1 MTLPHPTR
9 SIHEGYFDFSAEK
22 FHSTEQ
28 KSSQTMDENCNFIN
42 EFDFTSTESHYPLI
56 PNEFITKSVNSFDQ
70 LLDDND
76 ESTMDGTTM
85 KLSNQ
90 KSSLTVRSTPLDAIV
105 EDLNEENSE
114 EFDENKHHT
123 R

>member
-1 MTLPHPTR
+1 MTLTH
-9 SIHEGYFDFSAEK
+9 SIDEVYRPSSAEK

-70 LLDDND
+70 LVDDNN
-76 ESTMDGTTM
+76 ESTLDGTKM

-105 EDLNEENSE
+105 EDLNEENSD
-114 EFDENKHHT
+114 EFDENKQQT